1 MARFGEVL
9 AELRQDRSLT
19 QEQLAKILFVS
30 KGTIS
35 NYENGI
41 HFPDIEKLLA
51 LADYFGVTTDFLL
64 GRVTANISPDV
75 LDEAIFPGVTVGTFI
90 NDIHKLSPD
99 RKKALQ
105 VITRDMH
112 LSMLLN
118 QYSIRLKHMKV
129 LMNLKMNLSQLSLQH
144 FV

>member
-64 GRVTANISPDV
+64 GRATSNISPDV

-112 LSMLLN
+112 PSMLLN
-118 QYSIRLKHMKV
+118 QYSRKD
-129 LMNLKMNLSQLSLQH
+129 NT
-144 FV
+144 

>member
-64 GRVTANISPDV
+64 GRATANISPDV
-75 LDEAIFPGVTVGTFI
+75 LDEAIFPGVTVGAFI

-118 QYSIRLKHMKV
+118 QYSRKD
-129 LMNLKMNLSQLSLQH
+129 NT
-144 FV
+144 

>member
-19 QEQLAKILFVS
+19 QEQLARILFVS

-64 GRVTANISPDV
+64 GRATSNISPDV

-118 QYSIRLKHMKV
+118 QYSRKD
-129 LMNLKMNLSQLSLQH
+129 NT
-144 FV
+144 

>member
-1 MARFGEVL
+1 MTRFGEIL
-9 AELRQDRSLT
+9 AELRQDKALT

-35 NYENGI
+35 NYENGV
-41 HFPDIEKLLA
+41 HFPDIEKLVA

-64 GRVTANISPDV
+64 GRVSSTLSPDAF
-75 LDEAIFPGVTVGTFI
+75 DEPVFPGVTAGGFI
-90 NDIHKLSPD
+90 EDIRKLPPD

-118 QYSIRLKHMKV
+118 QYNKKE
-129 LMNLKMNLSQLSLQH
+129 NT
-144 FV
+144 